1 MCLLSLK
8 VHTEEARS
16 QGAIMLIFS
25 TNRVHKYMTSA
36 GKAEEIMADREER
49 ERERECRVA
58 EIIETAVLWAL
69 KAV

>member
-25 TNRVHKYMTSA
+25 TNRVHKYMTST

-49 ERERECRVA
+49 ERES
-58 EIIETAVLWAL
+58 AVSPRLL
-69 KAV
+69 KLQFYGP